1 MRQYL
6 LDFFTQFAYPAEA
19 IDELLYAYDKLN
31 SCKEAASIFDQQ
43 IASYETTNHLDR
55 EETLLKACEAACL
68 ANVPEDHA
76 TFLIYCC
83 FSQHLKHLYQVN
95 SFSLDVWYD
104 TMCDLRIKAHECK
117 TVKGHWGSFVSGWF
131 TEFFNLNRFA
141 LGRLQFE
148 IVKFIG
154 TYGEYNAHGV
164 QLKDENDVIINVH
177 IPSGSRLPYSEVL
190 DSYKKAH
197 QWFRTLHKNGKTVF
211 GCWSWLM
218 YDKLPSITGEG
229 TNTYQFIMD
238 YETVMSKEDPEFI
251 DCWRLFDVAYSG
263 DSKKLPRNGGLRRR
277 YAEYLEHGGV
287 AGIGYGVAVFDGEKI
302 LSRKQL
308 P

>member
-6 LDFFTQFAYPAEA
+6 TNFFTEFSYPNEA
-19 IDELLYAYDKLN
+19 IDELLYAYDRIYC
-31 SCKEAASIFDQQ
+31 CKKAAAIFDLQ
-43 IASYETTNHLDR
+43 IASYEATNHVDR
-55 EETLLKACEAACL
+55 EETLLKACKAAQL
-68 ANVPEDHA
+68 VDIREDQV

-83 FSQHLKHLYQVN
+83 FSRHLKYLYKVN
-95 SFSLDVWYD
+95 GFSMEVWRD
-104 TMCDLRIKAHECK
+104 TMYDLRIKAQECK

-148 IVKFIG
+148 IGRFIG
-154 TYGEYNAHGV
+154 NYGEYNAHGV
-164 QLKDENDVIINVH
+164 QLKDEKDIIINVH

-197 QWFRTLHKNGKTVF
+197 QWFCKLRRNGKTVF

-218 YDKLPSITGEG
+218 YDKMPSIAGEG
-229 TNTYQFIMD
+229 SNTYAFIMD
-238 YETVMSKEDPEFI
+238 YETIMSKEDPEFI
-251 DCWRLFDVAYSG
+251 DCWRLFDVPYSG
-263 DSKKLPRNGGLRRR
+263 NPKTLPRNGGLRIR
-277 YAEYLEHGGV
+277 YAEFLEQGGT
-287 AGIGYGVAVFDGEKI
+287 AGVGYGIAVFDGEKI

>member
-6 LDFFTQFAYPAEA
+6 TEFFTLFEYPAEA
-19 IDELLYAYDKLN
+19 ADELLQAYDQLRC
-31 SCKEAASIFDQQ
+31 CKDAADIFDQQ
-43 IASYETTNHLDR
+43 IAGYEAANHLDR
-55 EETLLKACEAACL
+55 EETLLKACEAARL
-68 ANVPEDHA
+68 ANILEDHA

-83 FSQHLKHLYQVN
+83 FTRHLKHLYITN
-95 SFSLDVWYD
+95 NFSMDVWHD
-104 TMCDLRIKAHECK
+104 TMCDLKIKAQECK

-148 IVKFIG
+148 IVSFIG
-154 TYGEYNAHGV
+154 SYGEYNAHGV
-164 QLKDENDVIINVH
+164 HLKDENDVIINVH

-190 DSYKKAH
+190 DSYKQAH
-197 QWFRTLHKNGKTVF
+197 KWFYKLHRNGKTVL

-218 YDKLPSITGEG
+218 YDKLPSIAGEG
-229 TNTYQFIMD
+229 SNTYSFIMD

-251 DCWRLFDVAYSG
+251 DCWRIFDVPYSG
-263 DSKKLPRNGGLRRR
+263 DPKMLPRSGGLRRR
-277 YAEYLEHGGV
+277 YAEFLEQGGT
-287 AGIGYGVAVFDGEKI
+287 AGIGYGIAVFDGEKM
-302 LSRKQL
+302 LTCKQL

>member
-1 MRQYL
+1 MQQYL
-6 LDFFTQFAYPAEA
+6 LEFFIHFDYPEDAV
-19 IDELLYAYDKLN
+19 DELLHSYNKLCC
-31 SCKEAASIFDQQ
+31 CKKAASIFDLH
-43 IASYETTNHLDR
+43 IANYEATNHLDR
-55 EETLLKACEAACL
+55 EETLRRACDAAQL
-68 ANVPEDHA
+68 ADIPEDHA

-83 FSQHLKHLYQVN
+83 CSRHLKQLYRIN
-95 SFSLDVWYD
+95 NFNMSVWHD
-104 TMCDLRIKAHECK
+104 TMYDLKIKARECK

-148 IVKFIG
+148 VTKFIG
-154 TYGEYNAHGV
+154 SYGEYNSHNV
-164 QLKDENDVIINVH
+164 HLKDENDIIINVH

-190 DSYKKAH
+190 DSYKRAH
-197 QWFRTLHKNGKTVF
+197 QWFRTLQRDGKTVF

-218 YDKLPSITGEG
+218 YDKLPFIAGENS
-229 TNTYQFIMD
+229 NTYRFIMD

-251 DCWRLFDVAYSG
+251 DCWRLFDVPYAG
-263 DSKKLPRNGGLRRR
+263 DPKALPRNGGLRKR
-277 YAEYLEHGGV
+277 YAEYLEHDGI
-287 AGIGYGVAVFDGEKI
+287 AGTGYGIAVFDGEKI